1 MEYGYFDDKRKEYVI
16 TRPDTPQ
23 SWSNYLGD
31 TRFGSVITNNAGGYS
46 FFKSAGQGRFTRFA
60 FNAIPMDQPGR
71 YIYIRD
77 RVTKDFWS
85 ASWQPVGKPLDKYK
99 TVCRH
104 GTAYTIFE
112 TEYEKIRSEAS
123 YFVPLGKDYELW
135 HLKLTNTDSFKRNL
149 DLFTYVEYGGNW
161 NAKDDMLNL
170 QYTQYTLTMDV
181 VDGVIDHGTNIN
193 IPEMPHNFE
202 EKDQGRHSFLGIV
215 GADVIGFD
223 TDREVFLGPYRSYS
237 NPVVVEKGMC
247 TNSLASGDNGCGTLQ
262 LSVQLEP
269 GESKELLVLMGIGRA
284 SREGKRTIKAYSDLS
299 KVKSELEE
307 LKSHW
312 HSRMEGMRVETPD
325 KAFNTMVN
333 TWNPYNCLITYS
345 WSRAASLV
353 YTADE
358 RDGLGYRDSVQD
370 ILGIIHNIPDESR
383 IRLELMITGQVSN
396 GGAMPV
402 VKKFGHKP
410 GEEKQPAEE
419 EFRSDDGLWLFN
431 AIPAWVKETGDIEFY
446 NKVLPYADTGE
457 DSVLNHMRRAIE
469 FNLNRSGSHGLACG
483 LKADWNDCLEL
494 GQHGESVFVSFQM
507 RFALKTYMEICELL
521 DNKVELAWAEFELK
535 SLDNRLAEHS
545 WDGAWFLRAYRED
558 GLKFGS
564 KENEEGSIF
573 LNPQSWSVISG
584 HATDRQAELAM
595 SSVHEQLATEY
606 GLMVCAPPFEKT
618 DFRVIRASLMNP
630 GMKENGGIFVHTQGW
645 AVMAETMLGHGNRA
659 YDYFRSSMPSA
670 YNSRAEVREI
680 EPYVYCQS
688 THSKNS
694 SHYGASRI
702 PWLSGSA
709 SWAYFA
715 ATQHILGIQP
725 DYHGIRIDPCIP
737 SEWKEFIVRRLFRG
751 KVLDIIVLNPSGV
764 QKGVQA
770 LKVNGREIHTNLVRM
785 EELNR
790 ENELVV
796 MMGN

>member
-16 TRPDTPQ
+16 TKPDTPR
-23 SWSNYLGD
+23 SWTNYLGD

-46 FFKSAGQGRFTRFA
+46 FLKSSAQGRVARFA

-77 RVTKDFWS
+77 RGSEDFWS
-85 ASWQPVGKPLDKYK
+85 TSWQPVGKPLEKYK

-112 TEYEKIRSEAS
+112 TDYEKIKSETS
-123 YFVPLGKDYELW
+123 YFVPLGKEYELW
-135 HLKLTNTDSFKRNL
+135 HLKLTNLDSNKRNL

-170 QYTQYTLTMDV
+170 QYTQYTLKMGIIDS
-181 VDGVIDHGTNIN
+181 ILDHGTNIN
-193 IPEMPHNFE
+193 IPEMPEDFE

-215 GADVIGFD
+215 GADVEGFD
-223 TDREVFLGPYRSYS
+223 TDREAFLGPYRNYS
-237 NPVVVEKGMC
+237 NPVVVENGKC
-247 TNSLASGDNGCGTLQ
+247 TNSIASGDNGCGTLQ
-262 LSVQLEP
+262 VSVELEP
-269 GESKELLVLMGIGRA
+269 GESKVVLVVMGIGKA
-284 SREGKRTIKAYSDLS
+284 SEEGKRTIEAYSDLS
-299 KVKSELEE
+299 KVERE
-307 LKSHW
+307 LKELRSHW
-312 HSRMEGMRVETPD
+312 HSRMEGMHVETPD
-325 KAFNTMVN
+325 KEFNTMMN

-345 WSRAASLV
+345 WSRSASLV

-370 ILGIIHNIPDESR
+370 ILGIIHNIPDESKK
-383 IRLELMITGQVSN
+383 RLELLISSQVSN

-402 VKKFGHKP
+402 VKKFGHRP
-410 GEEKQPAEE
+410 GMEKQPAEE
-419 EFRSDDGLWLFN
+419 EYRSDDALWLFN

-457 DSVLNHMRRAIE
+457 DSVLNHMRRVIE
-469 FNLNRSGSHGLACG
+469 FNMNRSGSHGLACG

-507 RFALKTYMEICELL
+507 RFALKTYMEISELL
-521 DNKVELAWAEFELK
+521 DRKDEQAWAESELR
-535 SLDNRLAEHS
+535 SLDNKLARHA
-545 WDGAWFLRAYRED
+545 WDGMWFLRAYRDD

-584 HATDRQAELAM
+584 HASEQQADLAM
-595 SSVHEQLATEY
+595 HAVHEKLATEY

-618 DFRVIRASLMNP
+618 DFRLVRATMMNP

-645 AVMAETMLGHGNRA
+645 TVMAETMLGHGNRA
-659 YDYFRSSMPSA
+659 YSYFRSSMPSA
-670 YNSRAEVREI
+670 YNSRADIREI

-688 THSKNS
+688 THSKYS
-694 SHYGASRI
+694 SRYGVSRI

-709 SWAYFA
+709 AWAYYA
-715 ATQHILGIQP
+715 ATQYILGIQP
-725 DYHGIRIDPCIP
+725 EYHGIRIDPCIP
-737 SEWKEFIVRRLFRG
+737 SEWKGFSVKRLFRG
-751 KVLDIIVLNPSGV
+751 KILHIIVLNPSGV
-764 QKGVQA
+764 EKGVQTVR
-770 LKVNGREIHTNLVRM
+770 LNGKEMNSNLIRM
-785 EELNR
+785 EALNR

-796 MMGN
+796 MMGK

>member
-1 MEYGYFDDKRKEYVI
+1 MKYGYFDEKHKEYVI
-16 TRPDTPQ
+16 TRPDTPR
-23 SWSNYLGD
+23 SWTNYLGD
-31 TRFGSVITNNAGGYS
+31 TRYGSVITNNAGGYS
-46 FFKSAGQGRFTRFA
+46 FFKSAAQGRFTRFA

-77 RVTKDFWS
+77 RERKDFWS
-85 ASWQPVGKPLDKYK
+85 ASWQPVGKPLDSYK
-99 TVCRH
+99 TICRH

-112 TEYEKIRSEAS
+112 TEYEKISSEAS

-135 HLKLTNTDSFKRNL
+135 HLKLTNLDKNKRKL
-149 DLFTYVEYGGNW
+149 DLFTYVEYVGNW
-161 NAKDDMLNL
+161 NAKDDLLNL
-170 QYTQYTLTMDV
+170 QYTQYTLKMGMIDCI
-181 VDGVIDHGTNIN
+181 IDHGTNIN

-215 GADVIGFD
+215 GANVEGFD
-223 TDREVFLGPYRSYS
+223 TDRDAFLGPYRSYS
-237 NPVVVEKGMC
+237 NPLVVENGKC
-247 TNSLASGDNGCGTLQ
+247 TNSISSGDNGCGALQ
-262 LSVQLEP
+262 VNVELEP
-269 GESKELLVLMGIGRA
+269 GESKEVLVVMGV
-284 SREGKRTIKAYSDLS
+284 GKSAEQGKQTIKAYSDLS
-299 KVKSELEE
+299 KAKQE
-307 LKSHW
+307 LKKLQNHW
-312 HSRMEGMRVETPD
+312 HSRLEAMRVETPD
-325 KAFNTMVN
+325 QEFNTMMN

-345 WSRAASLV
+345 WSRSASLV

-370 ILGIIHNIPDESR
+370 LMGVIHNIPEESKK
-383 IRLELMITGQVSN
+383 RLELMISGQVSN

-402 VKKFGHKP
+402 VKKFGHMP
-410 GEEKQPAEE
+410 GEEKKPAEE
-419 EFRSDDGLWLFN
+419 EYRSDDALWLFN

-446 NKVLPYADTGE
+446 NKILPYADTGE
-457 DSVLNHMRRAIE
+457 DSVLAHMRRAIE

-494 GQHGESVFVSFQM
+494 GPQGESVFVSFQL

-521 DNKVELAWAEFELK
+521 DVKYEQVWAASELISVDSKLT
-535 SLDNRLAEHS
+535 EHS
-545 WDGAWFLRAYRED
+545 WDGAWFLRAYRDD

-584 HATDRQAELAM
+584 HATDKQAELAM
-595 SSVHEQLATEY
+595 NSVHEQLATEY
-606 GLMVCAPPFEKT
+606 GLMVCTPPFETT
-618 DFRVIRASLMNP
+618 DFRVIRATLMNP

-645 AVMAETMLGHGNRA
+645 AVMAETVLGHGNRA

-670 YNSRAEVREI
+670 YNSRAEEREI

-688 THSKNS
+688 THSKYS
-694 SHYGASRI
+694 SRHGASRI

-709 SWAYFA
+709 SWAYWA
-715 ATQHILGIQP
+715 ATQYILGIQP

-737 SEWKEFIVRRLFRG
+737 SKWREFSVKRLFRG
-751 KVLDIIVLNPSGV
+751 KVLNIIVLNPSGV
-764 QKGVQA
+764 EKGVQT
-770 LKVNGREIHTNLVRM
+770 LKVNGKEMNSNLIRM
-785 EELNR
+785 EDLDR
-790 ENELVV
+790 ENELFV